1 MMLPHTEYYVPRLD
15 LRPTNTM
22 VPHSPTPPIDT
33 LPPELLIEIFAIS
46 AFQEALTPLI
56 LRRVS
61 KWWREVVNSS
71 PRVWQ
76 YIFLDDGA
84 RSVQCCRTQA
94 ELWTQRSVPLPIDI
108 ELKVESL
115 DMILPML
122 SPLLPS
128 IDRWRSLVMKGKRE
142 ESTALTELSMSRESL
157 DCLQIAIQDD
167 DAGLPKTTFT
177 SEWPHNFTMN
187 VWLLELPRSQLLAPL
202 RFTSITI
209 TENPLSEIH
218 TPPGSILDFLI
229 ACPELETFY
238 FSGWQHNDE
247 PPRTVLP
254 VVSLPNLYTLHLKN
268 TCLARSILSFL
279 YVPRLANLY
288 LAHLN
293 VEFTLLGEYHEEGDS
308 DDDAQDFSQSP
319 WSDRATGMGLRKLI
333 SRSRPPIKLLDM
345 DFSDMRTKDFRFVF
359 DRLPLLE
366 DFLIVASD
374 MSDKVIDMLRP
385 YRMPG
390 PDSTIQTRLPRLR
403 RIGLYNCQRLTG
415 DAIVGALTARI
426 EHTDVDPSR
435 SLNEVAIVACDG
447 FSHRNGEKLASRLG
461 NRLRLS

>member
-1 MMLPHTEYYVPRLD
+1 
-15 LRPTNTM
+15 M
-22 VPHSPTPPIDT
+22 VSPIDT
-33 LPPELLIEIFAIS
+33 LPPELLIEIFATS
-46 AFQEALTPLI
+46 AYQEALAPLV

-61 KWWREVVNSS
+61 KWWREIVNLS
-71 PRVWQ
+71 PHVWQ
-76 YIFLDDGA
+76 YIFLDDGV
-84 RSVQCCRTQA
+84 RSVECSRVQA

-128 IDRWRSLVMKGKRE
+128 VDRWRTFVVKGRRE
-142 ESTALTELSMSRESL
+142 ESMALTSLSMTRESL
-157 DCLQIAIQDD
+157 DSLQIAIQDD
-167 DAGLPKTTFT
+167 DVGLPKTTFT
-177 SEWPHNFTMN
+177 PEWPHNFTMN
-187 VWLLELPRSQLLAPL
+187 VWLLEIPQSRLLAPL

-209 TENPLSEIH
+209 TENPLSDIH
-218 TPPGSILDFLI
+218 TPPGAILDFLT

-247 PPRTVLP
+247 PPKTALP
-254 VVSLPNLYTLHLKN
+254 VVSLPNLHTLHLKN

-279 YVPRLANLY
+279 YVPRLTHLY

-293 VEFTLLGEYHEEGDS
+293 VEFMLLGEYHEDGDS
-308 DDDAQDFSQSP
+308 DDDAHDFSQSP

-333 SRSRPPIKLLDM
+333 ARSRPPIKLLDM
-345 DFSDMRTKDFRFVF
+345 DFSDMRTKDFRYVF

-385 YRMPG
+385 YRLPR
-390 PDSTIQTRLPRLR
+390 PDNTKQIRLPRLR

-426 EHTDVDPSR
+426 EFTDVNPSC
-435 SLNEVAIVACDG
+435 SLDEVAIVACDG
-447 FSHRNGEKLASRLG
+447 FSHRNGEALARQLG
-461 NRLRLS
+461 TRLRLT

>member
-1 MMLPHTEYYVPRLD
+1 MLISYNKTLPPHLD
-15 LRPTNTM
+15 LRPTNMSITY
-22 VPHSPTPPIDT
+22 TPIPPMHT
-33 LPPELLIEIFAIS
+33 LPPELLIEIFAIC
-46 AFQEALTPLI
+46 AIQQALAPLT

-71 PRVWQ
+71 PPVWQ
-76 YIFLDDGA
+76 YISLDDGA
-84 RSVQCCRTQA
+84 RSVECSRTQA

-108 ELKVESL
+108 ELTAESV

-128 IDRWRSLVMKGKRE
+128 VDRWRSFVMKGKRE
-142 ESTALTELSMSRESL
+142 ESTALAGLSMTRESL
-157 DCLQIAIQDD
+157 DSLQIAIQDD
-167 DAGLPKTTFT
+167 DTGLPKATFIP
-177 SEWPHNFTMN
+177 EWPRNFSMN

-202 RFTSITI
+202 RFTNITI
-209 TENPLSEIH
+209 TENPLSDIH
-218 TPPGSILDFLI
+218 TPPGSILDFLT

-238 FSGWQHNDE
+238 FSGWQHNDD
-247 PPRTVLP
+247 PPTTTLP
-254 VVSLPNLYTLHLKN
+254 MVSLPNLHTLHLKN

-279 YVPRLANLY
+279 YVPHLVNLY

-293 VEFTLLGEYHEEGDS
+293 VEFALLGEYHEDGDS

-345 DFSDMRTKDFRFVF
+345 DFSDMRTKDFRYVF

-385 YRMPG
+385 YRLPG
-390 PDSTIQTRLPRLR
+390 PDNTTQIRLPRLR
-403 RIGLYNCQRLTG
+403 HIGLYNCQRLTG
-415 DAIVGALTARI
+415 DAIVDALTARL

-435 SLNEVAIVACDG
+435 SLDEVAVVACDG
-447 FSHRNGEKLASRLG
+447 FNHDNGEKLSRQLG
-461 NRLRLS
+461 TRLRLA